1 MSSFNSFKI
10 IPKFLVF
17 TAFLGCFPSLAETQ
31 SNNLQIASIITVKEE
46 AQKDEEKSPPA
57 PGLSFGVP
65 SAYGA
70 SDNSL
75 FVGISYGA
83 SVEEGLFTFYS
94 SKENKNKVADGSMN
108 FGLGV
113 GDPNQLAAEIS
124 VGIISLLCQD
134 GESCFGSDGTMGI
147 KLHKKLDNSF
157 LDGVAIGYSDLVR
170 WGEASDFATVY
181 GVTSKDFKI
190 NNKNGLLS
198 LGIGTGGF
206 RSKADI
212 DSNENNPNIFGGI
225 GVQLAPRLSLSSG
238 WNGSILSSGLGISPF
253 DFPLSVSVGIT
264 DITDVNGSGQQFSIN
279 LGYSYSF

>member
-83 SVEEGLFTFYS
+83 SVEEGLFTFYNS
-94 SKENKNKVADGSMN
+94 NDKKVADGSMN

-113 GDPNQLAAEIS
+113 GDPNKLAAEVS
-124 VGIISLLCQD
+124 VGIISLACQG
-134 GESCFGSDGTMGI
+134 GESCFGADGTMGI

-157 LDGVAIGYSDLVR
+157 VDGVAIGYSDLVR
-170 WGEASDFATVY
+170 WGEASDFATIY

-212 DSNENNPNIFGGI
+212 DSNENNPNLFGGI

-264 DITDVNGSGQQFSIN
+264 DITDVNGQGQQFSIN
-279 LGYSYSF
+279 LGYSFSF

>member
-1 MSSFNSFKI
+1 MYRFSSFKI
-10 IPKFLVF
+10 FHKCLAF
-17 TAFLGCFPSLAETQ
+17 TAFFGCFPSFAETQ
-31 SNNLQIASIITVKEE
+31 SDNLQISPIITI
-46 AQKDEEKSPPA
+46 KDESQEDEENSPPA

-70 SDNSL
+70 SDNSF
-75 FVGISYGA
+75 FVGVSYGA

-94 SKENKNKVADGSMN
+94 SKTNKNKVADGSMN

-147 KLHKKLDNSF
+147 KLHKRLDNSF

-198 LGIGTGGF
+198 IGIGTGGF

-212 DSNENNPNIFGGI
+212 DSNENNPNLFGGI
-225 GVQLAPRLSLSSG
+225 GVQLAPRLSLSTG

-264 DITDVNGSGQQFSIN
+264 DITDVNGAGQQWSIN